1 METLLYRDIQKM
13 SKLLSCF
20 GLRITFV
27 LMMVLWSLPV
37 FALINPDKPDLVK
50 EFESRAEPYQK
61 KIHKAQTTKDFA
73 DAYAKYNQFLK
84 KELQSAYQELIAT
97 LPAPKRDALKRSQNQ
112 WLRYRNIEF
121 EFINE
126 NWTLEQFGSS
136 ATLSR
141 GGFRAR
147 LLENRIIILLR
158 YLQNY

>member
-1 METLLYRDIQKM
+1 M
-13 SKLLSCF
+13 SKLFSSF
-20 GLRITFV
+20 ELRAALV
-27 LMMVLWSLPV
+27 LMMALWSSPGY
-37 FALINPDKPDLVK
+37 ALVNPDKPDLVK
-50 EFESRAEPYQK
+50 EFHSKAEPYQK
-61 KIHKAQTTKDFA
+61 DVQKAQTTKEFA

-84 KELQSAYQELIAT
+84 KELQSAYQELLTT
-97 LPAPKRDALKRSQNQ
+97 LSAPKRDALKRSQNQ
-112 WLRYRNIEF
+112 WLKYRDAEF
-121 EFINE
+121 GFINK